1 MGKRYVSQIEKH
13 LLMQFGLHKPSEC
26 VMIGDN
32 LELDINSAKKCG
44 LNTIWVN
51 TKKEVQDNIETTSVN
66 TIIEIN
72 EYLIE
77 HLSGNRY

>member
-1 MGKRYVSQIEKH
+1 M
-13 LLMQFGLHKPSEC
+13 PSEC

-44 LNTIWVN
+44 INTIWVN
-51 TKKEVQDNIETTSVN
+51 TKKRVQDNIKTTSVN
-66 TIIEIN
+66 DINEIN

-77 HLSGNRY
+77 HLGENRY